1 MQAQFI
7 MSLLKC
13 RIDPCKKGEGM
24 GRHPLAV
31 PGFCLGGKNGVW
43 VGDDDQFLFSTRGL
57 PTPVSWLGNHTKRV
71 IAAMAS
77 MKMISHRLQGKSIN
91 LFPEMPPF
99 MNVYLFPDEDEKP
112 YSFGILAMSASWAN
126 NVIPRVTVE
135 AIVALLAPVLKELT
149 EKTYLKS
156 AEVVDIVL
164 GSVSESGFQTASKCR
179 MAGFLCWISW
189 LNLLRIR
196 AEAALTSDQLLYSI
210 RDGGFQAAAIKETHR
225 LRRTSSSSN
234 SRKRNKVHKNLV
246 VLEDLG
252 SELIQE
258 LLNS

>member
-1 MQAQFI
+1 MWLEAT
-7 MSLLKC
+7 LL
-13 RIDPCKKGEGM
+13 P
-24 GRHPLAV
+24 
-31 PGFCLGGKNGVW
+31 
-43 VGDDDQFLFSTRGL
+43 FLL
-57 PTPVSWLGNHTKRV
+57 LD
-71 IAAMAS
+71 
-77 MKMISHRLQGKSIN
+77 
-91 LFPEMPPF
+91 
-99 MNVYLFPDEDEKP
+99 PDEDDK
-112 YSFGILAMSASWAN
+112 AMSASWAN

-210 RDGGFQAAAIKETHR
+210 RDTLDAKINDATDTTDATTNDGALDATTEDATDAPDATTDDATDARVVDATDDAKVVDAVNATGATNIATGTIPTTKQPLTKMVNVEAER
-225 LRRTSSSSN
+225 VVV
-234 SRKRNKVHKNLV
+234 RNV
-246 VLEDLG
+246 ED
-252 SELIQE
+252 EH
-258 LLNS
+258 